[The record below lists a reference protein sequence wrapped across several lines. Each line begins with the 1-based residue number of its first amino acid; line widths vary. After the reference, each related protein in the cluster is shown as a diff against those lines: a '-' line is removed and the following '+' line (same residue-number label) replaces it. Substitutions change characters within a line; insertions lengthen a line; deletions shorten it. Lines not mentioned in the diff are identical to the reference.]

1 MAPSGSVGEIRRR
14 RGLDVILLVLAV
26 LVLGALTTSVAVAS
40 GGERVVQVWAAA
52 VVADDG
58 SARVTEV
65 IDWDFGPRGRHGI
78 FRAVPGLRATA
89 PIEVSSPDAPA
100 VVDVSTVG
108 TPRIRIGDPQRTVRG
123 LHRYVLTYTLDGVV
137 HGGRLAW
144 NAVGT
149 SWQARSQTSR
159 CT

>member
-1 MAPSGSVGEIRRR
+1 MTPSGSVGEIRRC

-26 LVLGALTTSVAVAS
+26 LVLGALTTSVAVA
-40 GGERVVQVWAAA
+40 
-52 VVADDG
+52 
-58 SARVTEV
+58 
-65 IDWDFGPRGRHGI
+65 
-78 FRAVPGLRATA
+78 
-89 PIEVSSPDAPA
+89 IEVSSPDAPG

-123 LHRYVLTYTLDGVV
+123 LHRYILTYTLDGVV
-137 HGGRLAW
+137 RGGRLAW
-144 NAVGT
+144 NVVGT